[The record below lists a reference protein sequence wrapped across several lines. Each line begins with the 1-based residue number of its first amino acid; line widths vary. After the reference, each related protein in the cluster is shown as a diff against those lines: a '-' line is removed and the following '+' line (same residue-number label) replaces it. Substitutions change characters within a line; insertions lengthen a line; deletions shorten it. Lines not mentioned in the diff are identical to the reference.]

1 MGDADLFGA
10 MLDTCLSE
18 LSKRSITPLINVI
31 SLAAGG
37 RCAQYKSV
45 LRVVAGLCFAD

>member
-1 MGDADLFGA
+1 
-10 MLDTCLSE
+10 MLCTEIKTCNIGVKKLH
-18 LSKRSITPLINVI
+18 RSITPLINVI
-31 SLAAGG
+31 RLAAGR